1 MRILCAVDLSP
12 QSKAAIRLAARV
24 AARFGDTVQLL
35 HVLAPPSVLSPEPVV
50 ADRPFPDP
58 QERAAQERLS
68 DLAASVARESGV
80 QIETEVLLGHPA
92 LLIAEHAR
100 SINARMIVVGLGS
113 RRALARWFLGSVA
126 ERTVRNADR
135 PVLVAP
141 SDDGTAA
148 SVAGPSVWTEKG
160 RPLRVLVGLDRTHAS
175 DAALTYARGLRHLG
189 ACDVTFVHIYWPP
202 DEFQRLGLLGR
213 RELLDPDA
221 EVVESLEREFRLRV
235 GVLPGQ
241 GEVSFSV
248 QPGWGSTATH
258 LLLGA
263 ELGRFDLIVVATE
276 HRRGLDRLWHGS
288 VAEALVRATTVTPVI
303 CVPNLP
309 EGVGPAKDLPTIVKV
324 LAPTD
329 LSPAGNQA
337 IPHAYALLRA
347 TGGVVEL
354 CHVHEAYVSH
364 PTYGYDSPKP
374 TLTAA
379 RREEIASQL
388 RALVPREAEAMGITT
403 HVHVIDGGS
412 ADEAISQAAERLEV
426 DAISMG
432 SHGRTGVARVL
443 MGSVAER
450 VLRHA
455 HRPVLVVRPDAM
467 HGS

>member
-12 QSKAAIRLAARV
+12 QSIPAVRLAAHV

-35 HVLAPPSVLSPEPVV
+35 HVLAPPSALSPEPLV

-58 QERAAQERLS
+58 QERAVQGRLS

-80 QIETEVLLGHPA
+80 QIETEVLLGHAA

-100 SINARMIVVGLGS
+100 TINARMIVVGLDS
-113 RRALARWFLGSVA
+113 HRAVARWFLGSVA
-126 ERTVRNADR
+126 ERTVRHADC

-141 SDDGTAA
+141 SNDGSAA
-148 SVAGPSVWTEKG
+148 PAGPSVWTEKG

-175 DAALTYARGLRHLG
+175 DAALTFTRGLRKLG

-248 QPGWGSTATH
+248 RPGWGPTATH

-303 CVPNLP
+303 CVPSLP
-309 EGVGPAKDLPTIVKV
+309 AGVGTAKDLPTIVKV

-354 CHVHEAYVSH
+354 CHVHEVYIPH

-388 RALVPREAEAMGITT
+388 RALVPKEAEALGITT

-412 ADEAISQAAERLEV
+412 ADEAILQAAERLEV
-426 DAISMG
+426 DAISLG
-432 SHGRTGVARVL
+432 SHGRTGLARVL
-443 MGSVAER
+443 PGSVAEK
-450 VLRHA
+450 VLRHS
-455 HRPVLVVRPDAM
+455 HKPVLVVRPDAM
-467 HGS
+467 RGS